1 MTRFLPFRPRGT
13 NWPCSCI
20 SMTFSLAS
28 GGAGGPTAAQG
39 GEPRGDRASGGAAA
53 ERGRARRAGGQGTA
67 FRKAARSRPGPRVI
81 GMGTIQ
87 TGESTNTRIRGIKP
101 PAGLQTVA
109 AGQGAGDRLQ
119 GDWSLAAARGE
130 PGTTVAATAKR
141 GRLRV
146 TAASYV
152 LVRGALK
159 TSARR
164 FPRDMRVHNALG
176 CSRRGLTW
184 HRP

>member
-1 MTRFLPFRPRGT
+1 MTRLVPFRPRGD

-39 GEPRGDRASGGAAA
+39 GEPCGDRASGGAAA
-53 ERGRARRAGGQGTA
+53 GRGRARRARGQGTA

-109 AGQGAGDRLQ
+109 AGQGAGDQQQ
-119 GDWSLAAARGE
+119 GDWSLASRSPRAMSSSTVARSTTAEAGATWSEE
-130 PGTTVAATAKR
+130 PGKLNRRVAPWGNLAPGTFS
-141 GRLRV
+141 RV
-146 TAASYV
+146 APV
-152 LVRGALK
+152 L
-159 TSARR
+159 
-164 FPRDMRVHNALG
+164 
-176 CSRRGLTW
+176 
-184 HRP
+184 

>member
-1 MTRFLPFRPRGT
+1 MTRLVPFRPRGD

-39 GEPRGDRASGGAAA
+39 GEPCGDRASGGAAA
-53 ERGRARRAGGQGTA
+53 ERGRARRARGQGTA

-81 GMGTIQ
+81 GMGT
-87 TGESTNTRIRGIKP
+87 GVLRR
-101 PAGLQTVA
+101 TV
-109 AGQGAGDRLQ
+109 
-119 GDWSLAAARGE
+119 ARGE
-130 PGTTVAATAKR
+130 PDTTMATTAKR
-141 GRLRV
+141 GRLRA

-152 LVRGALK
+152 LVRDVLK
-159 TSARR
+159 TSTQRL
-164 FPRDMRVHNALG
+164 PRDMRVHYAPG
-176 CSRRGLTW
+176 CSRRGLAW

>member
-1 MTRFLPFRPRGT
+1 MTRLVPFRPRGD

-39 GEPRGDRASGGAAA
+39 GEPCGDRASGGAAA

-109 AGQGAGDRLQ
+109 AGQGAGDQPQ
-119 GDWSLAAARGE
+119 GDGSLASRSPRARAFPAAAR
-130 PGTTVAATAKR
+130 TQ
-141 GRLRV
+141 
-146 TAASYV
+146 
-152 LVRGALK
+152 
-159 TSARR
+159 ARR
-164 FPRDMRVHNALG
+164 HAGGSTGGSAVCVCVWGGRAR
-176 CSRRGLTW
+176 
-184 HRP
+184 